1 LKDNKKARAIALF
14 VTQGFDSL
22 QHQYRNSPRRS
33 VRVSLYQGMLETK
46 SVEVFELLP
55 NKQNALYV
63 YVFRVILFH
72 RQMIF
77 NFGCK
82 DTQNKRTDQI

>member
-1 LKDNKKARAIALF
+1 MIDNKKAQAIALF

-22 QHQYRNSPRRS
+22 QLQYRNSPRQS

-63 YVFRVILFH
+63 YVFRLILFH
-72 RQMIF
+72 RQIIF
-77 NFGCK
+77 SFDCK
-82 DTQNKRTDQI
+82 DTIKK

>member
-1 LKDNKKARAIALF
+1 MILDNKKARAIALF

-22 QHQYRNSPRRS
+22 QRQYRNSPRQS

-63 YVFRVILFH
+63 YVFRLILFH

-77 NFGCK
+77 NFDCK
-82 DTQNKRTDQI
+82 DTIKK